1 MLGRTHQ
8 AAALQELPVSYCLEA
23 SRALW
28 WVPLEPHNRGAIV
41 DTIGTG
47 DPLAS
52 SPSLSL
58 LAQGLSGQ
66 LTYHSQASM

>member
-28 WVPLEPHNRGAIV
+28 VPLEPHNRGAIV

-47 DPLAS
+47 DPLDS